1 MRSSHSVDRVPSTAS
16 GGNFKC
22 DPPLPPASSAFPSP
36 PFSLSPLHACAG
48 APPLPLSPRAPPP
61 EQVDRDDRS
70 SPTVEL
76 LSPGSSFCWGPELQG
91 STSPSSSRSS
101 TQRRAGRDRHEVRRA
116 RGPAPPARAPATPP
130 ASRTGPAPSRR
141 LAPLTPRLHAALA
154 PHPFILY
161 TSVRRCSMPPRPRCR
176 LAPDAATPPMPP
188 RSRCRLA
195 PRCRHAPDAATLP
208 MPPRPPMPPPM
219 QPRPPLLPPM
229 PPPMPPRPDAIP
241 DASFPP
247 FIKHSY
253 FFFFA
258 MRVSFFLCGG
268 SSRLA
273 GPAQYLF

>member
-16 GGNFKC
+16 GGNFKVGKC

-76 LSPGSSFCWGPELQG
+76 RSPGSSFCWGPELQG
-91 STSPSSSRSS
+91 STSPSSSWSS
-101 TQRRAGRDRHEVRRA
+101 TQRRAERDRHEVRRA
-116 RGPAPPARAPATPP
+116 RDPAPPARAPATPP

-141 LAPLTPRLHAALA
+141 LAPPTPRLHAALA
-154 PHPFILY
+154 PHPLILY
-161 TSVRRCSMPPRPRCR
+161 PAVRRCSMPPRPRCR
-176 LAPDAATPPMPP
+176 LAPDAATP
-188 RSRCRLA
+188 
-195 PRCRHAPDAATLP
+195 P

-229 PPPMPPRPDAIP
+229 PPPMPPRPMPSPLPRSPRLLNI
-241 DASFPP
+241 
-247 FIKHSY
+247 HT
-253 FFFFA
+253 FFFA

>member
-1 MRSSHSVDRVPSTAS
+1 MRCSLSVDRGDSTAS
-16 GGNFKC
+16 GGNFKVGKC

-70 SPTVEL
+70 SPTVGL

-141 LAPLTPRLHAALA
+141 LAPPTPRLHAALA
-154 PHPFILY
+154 PHSLILY
-161 TSVRRCSMPPRPRCR
+161 PAVRRCSMPPRPRCR

-195 PRCRHAPDAATLP
+195 PRCRPRCSLALRCCPRCRPRCPLAP
-208 MPPRPPMPPPM
+208 MPSPMPRS
-219 QPRPPLLPPM
+219 PRLLN
-229 PPPMPPRPDAIP
+229 I
-241 DASFPP
+241 
-247 FIKHSY
+247 HT
-253 FFFFA
+253 FFFA